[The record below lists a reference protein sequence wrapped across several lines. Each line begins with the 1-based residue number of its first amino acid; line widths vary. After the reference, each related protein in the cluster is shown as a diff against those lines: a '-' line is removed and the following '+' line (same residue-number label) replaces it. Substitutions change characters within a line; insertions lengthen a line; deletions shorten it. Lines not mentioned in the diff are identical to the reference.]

1 MILFSLLCELLVA
14 ENHCFPLF
22 LIDKANFI
30 NSSISFFLI
39 MDRSIEFHRTNYQR
53 AIDDLRR
60 RYGQEYVD
68 EFVRLSSE

>member
-1 MILFSLLCELLVA
+1 
-14 ENHCFPLF
+14 
-22 LIDKANFI
+22 
-30 NSSISFFLI
+30 

-68 EFVRLSSE
+68 EFGRLSSE